1 VADIHI
7 HRTHRLGLPKARQI
21 AWKWAEDVESRFDM
35 ECTVTEGDSCDTV
48 DFKRTGVKGRLLV
61 AADGFEL
68 KAQLGFLLGAFS
80 RTIESEI
87 EKNLDDLLA
96 SSGAAAKPAKRSA
109 PAAAAKAPIKADKAA
124 KAVKSAKAAGPVKA
138 PPRK

>member
-1 VADIHI
+1 MADIHI
-7 HRTHRLGLPKARQI
+7 QRSHSLGFPKARKV
-21 AWKWAEDVESRFDM
+21 AWQWAEEVEAKFDM
-35 ECTVTEGDSCDTV
+35 ECTVIEGESCDTV
-48 DFKRTGVKGRLLV
+48 EFKRTGVKGTLLV

-96 SSGAAAKPAKRSA
+96 SSGAAAKPAKRTA
-109 PAAAAKAPIKADKAA
+109 PAAAKAPTKAA
-124 KAVKSAKAAGPVKA
+124 KASRPAKPTSPVKGPA
-138 PPRK
+138 RK